1 MEKPRLRRVVNQ
13 QGEIS
18 RWQALGQHG
27 RHSLPYRGDGGGHS
41 PRGAGSQEGRPPSDE
56 WSSFLVDKMGKG
68 FRVSR
73 RSWTTVWKCGVAWRI
88 RTSDRP
94 VAGGGDGQGSTM
106 CSVAWEPRPLLGRGR
121 MPRGDLS
128 TEPLLLLCARASG
141 FSWPAPVHASSC
153 SKRRKRR
160 ATGKQPSLTV
170 SASEPITPP
179 DPVLRLPALGTADA
193 SHGQAA
199 LTGPLS
205 ASSQLRVHI

>member
-1 MEKPRLRRVVNQ
+1 MHTVRKNTTSALEKELPENLSMNTDCYNLGAPGWRRRV
-13 QGEIS
+13 
-18 RWQALGQHG
+18 
-27 RHSLPYRGDGGGHS
+27 
-41 PRGAGSQEGRPPSDE
+41 RPEE
-56 WSSFLVDKMGKG
+56 WG
-68 FRVSR
+68 
-73 RSWTTVWKCGVAWRI
+73 WK
-88 RTSDRP
+88 TPEFSTLP